1 LKTRFLNTLE
11 VPMPNYDRL
20 QITESHTAAARAKNQ
35 RIAANLLRLRQDLQ
49 RHFFADESREET
61 AVDRRRPE
69 RDRARL
75 LRLATWN
82 IREFDSPKYGKR
94 LEESIYYIAEILAQF
109 DLIAI
114 QEVREDRAALDEVVE
129 VLGPEWTYI
138 ATDVT
143 EGDAGNFERMAFL
156 YNRSKVQFRGVAG
169 EVMIPESADGET
181 LHLARETRLEL
192 SEGEQLV
199 LRDDVQTYHR
209 AGKEKLDEEVRLR
222 LAHPAR
228 LLLPEGTRLIL
239 PRRTEIRRDA
249 AGQPV
254 FPVDGPLVDVLLQL
268 PPKVIVP
275 DKLTFART
283 PFLVAFQAGN
293 LTLSLCTVHIYYGS
307 DELGLR
313 RRKAE
318 IYRLVDFLAERA
330 QNEQDSDADSFFF
343 ALGDFNIVD
352 RKHETMAA
360 LLRHG
365 FRVPEQLQALP
376 GSNVAKDKYY
386 DQIAYWLNPD
396 EDATAVTRVEVK
408 RANIFD
414 FFETVFRLP
423 EVDAADMAAA
433 LEQTSLREPVATAV
447 AKAEAKKGAPLDTAE
462 LAEVQAGVYA
472 DWRTYQMSD
481 HLPMWVELRVDFGD
495 EFLQAVV
502 DA

>member
-1 LKTRFLNTLE
+1 
-11 VPMPNYDRL
+11 MPNYDRL
-20 QITESHTAAARAKNQ
+20 QITPTHTAVARARNQ

-49 RHFFADESREET
+49 RHFFSDDSREET
-61 AVDRRRPE
+61 AVDQRRPD
-69 RDRARL
+69 RDRSRL

-94 LEESIYYIAEILAQF
+94 LEESIYYIAEILSQF

-114 QEVREDRAALDEVVE
+114 QEVREDRQALDEVVE
-129 VLGPEWTYI
+129 VLGPDWTYI

-169 EVMIPESADGET
+169 EIMIPANNVGET
-181 LHLARETRLEL
+181 LHLAQETTLEL
-192 SEGEQLV
+192 AEGDQLP
-199 LRDDVQTYHR
+199 LRDDVRTYHR

-228 LLLPEGTRLIL
+228 LVLPEGTRLIL
-239 PRRTEIRRDA
+239 PRRTEVTRDA
-249 AGQPV
+249 AGKLV

-268 PPKVIVP
+268 PPKGIVA
-275 DKLTFART
+275 DKLDFART
-283 PFLVAFQAGN
+283 PFLVVFQAGN

-318 IYRLVDFLAERA
+318 IYRLIDFLAERA
-330 QNEQDSDADSFFF
+330 QSDQDTDADSFFF

-352 RKHETMAA
+352 RQHETMAA

-365 FRVPEQLQALP
+365 FRVPEQLQTLP
-376 GSNVAKDKYY
+376 GSNVARDKYY
-386 DQIAYWLNPD
+386 DQIAYWLNPAAG
-396 EDATAVTRVEVK
+396 ETAVTRVEVQ

-423 EVDAADMAAA
+423 DANPADIAIY
-433 LEQTSLREPVATAV
+433 LENTASLREPVATAV
-447 AKAEAKKGAPLDTAE
+447 AKAEARKGAPLDDAE
-462 LAEVQAGVYA
+462 LAAVQTEVYD

-481 HLPMWVELRVDFGD
+481 HLPMWLELRIDFGD
-495 EFLQAVV
+495 EFLRAVL
-502 DA
+502 DAP